1 MCLCFFVFV
10 GLCRGTVQWAPHGL
24 WHNARASRL
33 ICCLV
38 GFASPPV
45 VSSHVR
51 RHRGQS
57 RTRGPAPVMHTR
69 VGRLRASS
77 LGQVLLASH
86 DRGFV
91 AFAFAAVQGDAVAA
105 SKLSHKSQRH
115 TWHHGEFTRTSSP
128 YHVVGR
134 IMSHHGS
141 CGGFVLECVSV
152 CVSVLCMFSS
162 VLPGLLAHRVG
173 PRRSHHHTHELRYCN
188 IISVI
193 SRTTIPFLS
202 RHAV

>member
-1 MCLCFFVFV
+1 MPGYCAVSTPWVVAQRPRIETDL
-10 GLCRGTVQWAPHGL
+10 LSCRIRVAARCIVACASSSGPVPHQGT
-24 WHNARASRL
+24 R
-33 ICCLV
+33 
-38 GFASPPV
+38 
-45 VSSHVR
+45 
-51 RHRGQS
+51 
-57 RTRGPAPVMHTR
+57 
-69 VGRLRASS
+69 S

-105 SKLSHKSQRH
+105 SKLSHKSKRH

-193 SRTTIPFLS
+193 SRTTIPYLI
-202 RHAV
+202 RYAI